1 MNECILLIDDNET
14 NIELMSYLLEAFG
27 YRVQT
32 GHSGAEGLEMA
43 RQQVPDLIIC
53 DVLMPG
59 MDGYEVARRLGA
71 DPQLAAVPL
80 VAVTALAMV
89 DDREKILGCGFD
101 DYIAKPIDSETFVDE
116 IAALLK
122 RLRVGSKVPPA

>member
-1 MNECILLIDDNET
+1 MHERILLIDDNET

-32 GHSGAEGLEMA
+32 GHSGPEGLETA
-43 RQQVPDLIIC
+43 RRQMPDLIIC

-71 DPQLAAVPL
+71 DPQLAAIPL

-89 DDREKILGCGFD
+89 DDREKILQCGFD
-101 DYIAKPIDSETFVDE
+101 DYIAKPIDPETFVGE

-122 RLRVGSKVPPA
+122 RLRADSKVSPA